1 METPQPNKQ
10 SHRRGR
16 ASGKP
21 QSAPSPVISEAVTFE
36 EVKEELLP
44 VVITEEVVASP
55 IVEPAPEPTP
65 IPEPEDEPTP
75 IPEPEDEPTPQPKV
89 VKPWEVIRPMPP
101 TNPNAWQRGQK
112 WRP

>member
-1 METPQPNKQ
+1 MTDHNTTRSSRSRK
-10 SHRRGR
+10 RK
-16 ASGKP
+16 A
-21 QSAPSPVISEAVTFE
+21 APKAEVPEFE
-36 EVKEELLP
+36 VLEVK
-44 VVITEEVVASP
+44 ASP

>member
-1 METPQPNKQ
+1 MTDHNTTRSSRSRK
-10 SHRRGR
+10 RK
-16 ASGKP
+16 A
-21 QSAPSPVISEAVTFE
+21 APKAEVPEFE
-36 EVKEELLP
+36 VLEVK
-44 VVITEEVVASP
+44 ASP

-65 IPEPEDEPTP
+65 IPEPEE
-75 IPEPEDEPTPQPKV
+75 EPTPQPKV

>member
-1 METPQPNKQ
+1 
-10 SHRRGR
+10 
-16 ASGKP
+16 
-21 QSAPSPVISEAVTFE
+21 VTFE

-55 IVEPAPEPTP
+55 IVEPAPEPTPIPEPEDEPTP

>member
-1 METPQPNKQ
+1 MTDHNTTRSSRSRK
-10 SHRRGR
+10 RT
-16 ASGKP
+16 A
-21 QSAPSPVISEAVTFE
+21 APKAEVPEFE
-36 EVKEELLP
+36 VLEVK
-44 VVITEEVVASP
+44 ASP

-65 IPEPEDEPTP
+65 IPEPEE
-75 IPEPEDEPTPQPKV
+75 EPTPQPKV

>member
-1 METPQPNKQ
+1 MTDHNTTRSSRSRK
-10 SHRRGR
+10 RK
-16 ASGKP
+16 A
-21 QSAPSPVISEAVTFE
+21 APKADVPEFE
-36 EVKEELLP
+36 VLEVK
-44 VVITEEVVASP
+44 ASP
-55 IVEPAPEPTP
+55 IVEPAP
-65 IPEPEDEPTP
+65 EPTP

>member
-1 METPQPNKQ
+1 MTDHNTTRSSRSRK
-10 SHRRGR
+10 RK
-16 ASGKP
+16 A
-21 QSAPSPVISEAVTFE
+21 APKADVPEFE
-36 EVKEELLP
+36 VLEVK
-44 VVITEEVVASP
+44 ASP

-65 IPEPEDEPTP
+65 IPEPEE
-75 IPEPEDEPTPQPKV
+75 EPTPQPKV